1 MQAVGEFL
9 NEAVQEVSTSG
20 YSPRYRRARR
30 LLAMPVIG
38 TGTGGAAE
46 RAGEVM
52 QALLP
57 ILGKFVQT
65 HDIDVAVV
73 ERDTVKHTAAQAERA
88 RRFQDQG
95 NCGAEE
101 LREDLRREAQCLAK
115 KALSG
120 RLALFLGAG
129 LSMAAGL
136 PSWSDLLKELG
147 KRAGMSEA
155 ELQGLFSLENYLDQA
170 TYLERRLVS
179 TTIGAAIRD
188 IFDPLQA
195 YALGHALLA
204 ALPVHEVITTNYD
217 QLFDNAWSLVDDN
230 GVSIL
235 PGRIRPDTRRWLL
248 KMHGCVSDP
257 TRIVLTRASYLRY
270 DENLPGLAGIVQ
282 AFHITRHM
290 LFVGF
295 SLTDDNFHRLI
306 DDVQR
311 IRSIARAE
319 GELGT
324 VLMLFPDPVR
334 EVLWQRDLRLVTMI
348 SRDEVDAA
356 TKEIRARPKSTLS
369 EQEAHKLAEKELRP
383 EAARRLE
390 ILLDQVAFLARG
402 SNHLLEGQRF
412 EAVLTVGE
420 KHLSK
425 ALQEFVHQLDATEV
439 RNSVRETAAWPEV
452 ERMLIN
458 LGYTPT

>member
-1 MQAVGEFL
+1 MVGHVFIVRGALSSFACDAWLMPCDSRAKPRASFFPQGYKPRAGDPFIEPGPRTKRFEDWPNCWPQPWLTHVGGFKKSPVAWYMEAVREFL
-9 NEAVQEVSTSG
+9 KKAGQEVSPSG
-20 YSPRYRRARR
+20 YSPRYRRARP

-38 TGTGGAAE
+38 TGAGGAAE

-57 ILGKFVQT
+57 ILDDFIQT

-88 RRFQDQG
+88 RRFQEQG
-95 NCGAEE
+95 NCWAEE

-147 KRAGMSEA
+147 QRAGMSEA
-155 ELQGLFSLENYLDQA
+155 ELEGLFSLENYLDQA

-204 ALPVHEVITTNYD
+204 TLPVHEVITTNYD

-235 PGRIRPDTRRWLL
+235 PGR
-248 KMHGCVSDP
+248 
-257 TRIVLTRASYLRY
+257 
-270 DENLPGLAGIVQ
+270 
-282 AFHITRHM
+282 
-290 LFVGF
+290 
-295 SLTDDNFHRLI
+295 
-306 DDVQR
+306 
-311 IRSIARAE
+311 
-319 GELGT
+319 
-324 VLMLFPDPVR
+324 
-334 EVLWQRDLRLVTMI
+334 
-348 SRDEVDAA
+348 
-356 TKEIRARPKSTLS
+356 
-369 EQEAHKLAEKELRP
+369 
-383 EAARRLE
+383 
-390 ILLDQVAFLARG
+390 
-402 SNHLLEGQRF
+402 
-412 EAVLTVGE
+412 
-420 KHLSK
+420 
-425 ALQEFVHQLDATEV
+425 
-439 RNSVRETAAWPEV
+439 
-452 ERMLIN
+452 
-458 LGYTPT
+458 

>member
-1 MQAVGEFL
+1 
-9 NEAVQEVSTSG
+9 VSRG
-20 YSPRYRRARR
+20 APRYRRLCP
-30 LLAMPVIG
+30 LLGLPVVG
-38 TGTGGAAE
+38 AGAGGGAQ
-46 RAGEVM
+46 RAGELVKD
-52 QALLP
+52 LLP
-57 ILGKFVQT
+57 FLDEFVRVR
-65 HDIDVAVV
+65 DIDVAIVDRNIV
-73 ERDTVKHTAAQAERA
+73 THAAAQAERA
-88 RRFQDQG
+88 RRFQEQG
-95 NCGAEE
+95 RSGAEG
-101 LREDLRREAQCLAK
+101 LREDLRVVAKDLAK

-136 PSWSDLLKELG
+136 PGWYSLLGRLG
-147 KRAGMSEA
+147 RRAGMSDT
-155 ELQGLFSLENYLDQA
+155 ELRGLFCLENLLDQA
-170 TYLERRLVS
+170 TYLERRLAGA
-179 TTIGAAIRD
+179 TTIGAAIKGL
-188 IFDPLQA
+188 FDPLQH

-217 QLFDNAWSLVDDN
+217 RLFDNAWGLVD
-230 GVSIL
+230 GEGISIL
-235 PGRIRPDTRRWLL
+235 PGQIRPDTRRWLL

-257 TRIVLTRASYLRY
+257 DRIVLTRASYLRY

-282 AFHITRHM
+282 AFLITRHM

-311 IRSIARAE
+311 IRDIARAE

-334 EVLWQRDLRLVTMI
+334 EVLWQRDLRLVSMV
-348 SRDEVDAA
+348 SREEIDAA
-356 TKEIRARPKSTLS
+356 TQEVRAKSAPPLS
-369 EQEAHKLAEKELRP
+369 DQEARERAEEQLTP

-390 ILLDQVAFLARG
+390 VLLDQVAFLARG

-412 EAVLTVGE
+412 EAVLTEGE
-420 KHLSK
+420 KQLSK
-425 ALQEFVHQLDATEV
+425 ALQEFVLQLNAVEV

-458 LGYTPT
+458 LGRTPI